1 LAQRRRRGVVAG
13 GAVLVPLQRRVG
25 TRPVGAPSF
34 SNAMLGALPV
44 TANIRDGSMIVGT
57 WG

>member
-1 LAQRRRRGVVAG
+1 VVAG